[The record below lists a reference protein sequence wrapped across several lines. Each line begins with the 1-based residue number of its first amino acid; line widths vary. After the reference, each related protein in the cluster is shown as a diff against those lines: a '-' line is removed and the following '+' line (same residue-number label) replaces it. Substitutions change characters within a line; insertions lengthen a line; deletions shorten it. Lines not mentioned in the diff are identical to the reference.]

1 MAAKRK
7 TPGMKNMGNR
17 ELYTAMLGKRLSNA
31 AGSHDNRP
39 NRQRTRSTSKRVA
52 ISNSGW

>member
-7 TPGMKNMGNR
+7 TPGVKNMGNR
-17 ELYTAMLGKRLSNA
+17 DLYDAMFGKRTSNA

-39 NRQRTRSTSKRVA
+39 NRQRTRSTSKRA
-52 ISNSGW
+52 ALAASGW